1 MPAAAIHT
9 TPYSGS
15 WYPGERR
22 ELERLLEQLWRES
35 ESRTGPAALLGAR
48 GFVVPHAGLIY
59 SGRVAAAAYRRLE
72 RQRPRTVIVAGFAH
86 RGAPEGIFVP
96 DISGYQTP
104 LGSVP
109 VNEDLARRLASRP
122 PFRLAS
128 EARLCDHS
136 IEIQLPLLQKAA
148 PQATVVPLYVSSL
161 EAEERARAAE
171 VLAELLTPET
181 VLVAS
186 SDLTHYGRSF
196 HYEPFPVDW
205 AIADRLRRLDEEVM
219 ESAGS
224 LREEFFLKTLRRTS
238 ATVCGY
244 HPISLL
250 LAVLRRLENGGE
262 LFQVTLDYQ
271 TSGEIT
277 GDYHHSVSYGALGY
291 FPQSSFEVGPEE
303 QKILLDLA
311 RRTLEHY
318 QRTGKTS
325 PPPFAPSGRE
335 SLRRRAGLFVTLH
348 TDGKLRGCIGNVTP
362 VEPLEEAVPQLTLAA
377 ALDDPRFDPLSPDE
391 RGVELEIS
399 ILTPMKR
406 VLSPED
412 VRAGEHGALLRLGVR
427 QGLLL
432 PQVATER
439 GWNTEQ
445 FLKALGVKAGA
456 GTQACWDPQA
466 KLYVFRAQV
475 IH

>member
-1 MPAAAIHT
+1 MPAAAIHRS
-9 TPYSGS
+9 PYSGS
-15 WYPGERR
+15 WYPGERK

-35 ESRTGPAALLGAR
+35 ESRTGPAALTGAR
-48 GFVVPHAGLIY
+48 AFVVPHAGLIY
-59 SGRVAAAAYRRLE
+59 SGRVAAAAYRHLE
-72 RQRPRTVIVAGFAH
+72 PRQPRTVIVAGFAH
-86 RGAPEGIFVP
+86 HGAPAGIFVP
-96 DISGYQTP
+96 DIGAYQTP
-104 LGSVP
+104 LGNVGVDVDMASQ
-109 VNEDLARRLASRP
+109 LASCP

-128 EARLCDHS
+128 ENRLCDHS

-148 PQATVVPLYVSSL
+148 PEASVVPLYVSSL

-171 VLAELLTPET
+171 ILAGCLNGET
-181 VLVAS
+181 VLLAS

-205 AIADRLRRLDEEVM
+205 AISDRLRRLDEEVM
-219 ESAGS
+219 EAAGS
-224 LREEFFLKTLRRTS
+224 LRAEFFLDTLRRTE

-244 HPISLL
+244 NPISLL
-250 LAVLRRLENGGE
+250 LAVLRRLEDGGE
-262 LFQVTLDYQ
+262 FFQVTLDYQ

-277 GDYHHSVSYGALGY
+277 GDFHHSVSYGALGY
-291 FPQSSFEVGPEE
+291 FPQASFEVGPEE
-303 QKILLDLA
+303 QKLLSDLA

-325 PPPFAPSGRE
+325 PPSFEPSGKQA
-335 SLRRRAGLFVTLH
+335 LRRRAGLFVTLH
-348 TDGKLRGCIGNVTP
+348 SDGKLRGCIGNVMP
-362 VEPLEEAVPQLTLAA
+362 VEPLEEAVPQLTLSA
-377 ALDDPRFDPLSPDE
+377 ALDDPRFDPLSREE

-399 ILTPMKR
+399 LLTPLKR
-406 VLSPED
+406 VLSPEE

-456 GTQACWDPQA
+456 GPQACWDPQA
-466 KLYVFRAQV
+466 KLYIFRAQV